1 MPSAAS
7 AAHVLPAA
15 FEGGTSE
22 QHRAQLRSHD
32 PTARLAHLPA
42 AASWPQVYLLLL
54 GALSEHEVQAPFEQ
68 VERHLPA
75 GTIEREEHEVP
86 RETTAEQLAVVEG
99 EMSEQKA
106 AWSNGRGGGV
116 GAEVGGGVVG
126 AAVGGGCVVGGGVVG
141 LGVCGG
147 GGGGVVVGF
156 AVVVAGGVVVVAGG
170 VGVGGFVVGTGT
182 GVTGGPLEPF
192 GLHLPH
198 DEWQLFGSAAQSSV
212 PAMARSA
219 QVLEPGVPAG
229 ATSLQHLPHERSHE
243 PPPTEAQA
251 PAAATA
257 AQEAKPLELGG
268 GASEHIGQAPKVQ
281 V

>member
-7 AAHVLPAA
+7 AAHDFLPPAV
-15 FEGGTSE
+15 FEGGATSE

-54 GALSEHEVQAPFEQ
+54 GALSEHEVQAPLEQ

-75 GTIEREEHEVP
+75 GTIEREEHEGVP
-86 RETTAEQLAVVEG
+86 REARTEQLAVAEG

-116 GAEVGGGVVG
+116 GVEVGVGGVEVGGVVG

-141 LGVCGG
+141 SGVCGG

-156 AVVVAGGVVVVAGG
+156 AVVVGGGVVVVAGG

-182 GVTGGPLEPF
+182 GVTGGPLEPL

-219 QVLEPGVPAG
+219 QVLELGVPAG
-229 ATSLQHLPHERSHE
+229 ATSLQHLPHERSQE
-243 PPPTEAQA
+243 PLPTEEQA

-257 AQEAKPLELGG
+257 AQEA
-268 GASEHIGQAPKVQ
+268 
-281 V
+281 